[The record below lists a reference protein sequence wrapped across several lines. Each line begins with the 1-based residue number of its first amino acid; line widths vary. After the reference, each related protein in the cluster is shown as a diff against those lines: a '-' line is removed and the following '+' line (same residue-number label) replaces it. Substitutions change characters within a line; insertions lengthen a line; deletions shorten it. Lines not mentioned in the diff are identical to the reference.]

1 MNRWHHLTL
10 WSASAFAAFS
20 AAHLIDDFLAGLPAE
35 FNLSEPVTLL
45 LALAYMFALTG
56 LIAAA
61 ARGSQAGY
69 TGLITAGVLITAAQF
84 AKSVPEILQPGS
96 WRAGP
101 ISVFLVI
108 GLVLSGMAMS
118 IAAAR
123 CHAQPLR
130 TA

>member
-1 MNRWHHLTL
+1 MSRCHHITL
-10 WSASAFAAFS
+10 WSASAFEAFS
-20 AAHLIDDFLAGLPAE
+20 AAHLIDDFLAGVPAE

-61 ARGSQAGY
+61 AHGSQPGY

-84 AKSVPEILQPGS
+84 AKSVPEILQPGP

-101 ISVFLVI
+101 ISVFLVV
-108 GLVLSGMAMS
+108 GLALSGVVMS
-118 IAAAR
+118 VAAAR
-123 CHAQPLR
+123 CIRLA
-130 TA
+130 AS